1 MPFGYDGSFETADL
15 GSLTSAGVTASQKTT
30 GANLTFQVSLS
41 GVVTNVVIRLEGS
54 LDDTNYFNL
63 AASNVDYTLISDG
76 TYGYV
81 LMAPVQYV
89 RLRLVSITGGTP
101 TVSTKI
107 GVI

>member
-41 GVVTNVVIRLEGS
+41 GVGTNVVIRLEGS

-63 AASNVDYTLISDG
+63 AASNVDYTLTSNG

-89 RLRLVSITGGTP
+89 RLRLVSLTGGTP
-101 TVSTKI
+101 TVATKV